1 VILVDTSIWV
11 DHLRSG
17 DDRLREI
24 LERGEVLVHP
34 AVIGELACGNLA
46 RRAEILPWLQAL
58 PRAVAASDD
67 EALAAVEMHRLH
79 GHGLGLGW
87 IDVHLLA
94 SALLTRCPLLT
105 RDAALAAAAA
115 RLGVGA

>member
-1 VILVDTSIWV
+1 MILVDTSIWV

-46 RRAEILPWLQAL
+46 RRDEILAWLQAL

-67 EALAAVEMHRLH
+67 EALATVEMHRL
-79 GHGLGLGW
+79 HGLGLGW

-94 SALLTRCPLLT
+94 SALLTRCPLLA

>member
-24 LERGEVLVHP
+24 LERDEVLVHP

-46 RRAEILPWLQAL
+46 RRAEILGWLQAL
-58 PRAVAASDD
+58 PRGVAASDD

-79 GHGLGLGW
+79 GLGLGW
-87 IDVHLLA
+87 VDVHLLA